1 MSNIRIAGA
10 QNIDFLAYR
19 THKLMKNLFF
29 TAVLMSAGFLFTSQ
43 AEAREGG
50 AMVRTVSG
58 EATMSIDGKNW
69 SPLKVGT
76 VLRTGATVKTSK
88 DAQADLF
95 LGLNGSMLRLAGNSE
110 LTFNSSTANK
120 VVDLSKSEPFRWRVT
135 AQGET
140 GSTPAQ
146 SQLWKFY
153 LAGDAQINYAPF
165 PPDLVSPKSGANVFA
180 VNNEVALTW
189 STSDVDNDLSSYK
202 VYFDNVDG
210 STLLGTY
217 DHSTETTTTAVS
229 VSSNTLYYWKVIA
242 IDSNGNESDSGVY
255 TFRVQ

>member
-1 MSNIRIAGA
+1 
-10 QNIDFLAYR
+10 
-19 THKLMKNLFF
+19 MKRLFITLF
-29 TAVLMSAGFLFTSQ
+29 GFLIIISCGGGGGGDDPAPPVVTPPAPPPVILQPGTPSLTFPANNAPCEDGTSINDSQ
-43 AEAREGG
+43 SE
-50 AMVRTVSG
+50 V
-58 EATMSIDGKNW
+58 NFQW
-69 SPLKVGT
+69 
-76 VLRTGATVKTSK
+76 GATTNTDNYVLTVTNLST
-88 DAQADLF
+88 
-95 LGLNGSMLRLAGNSE
+95 NSE

-120 VVDLSKSEPFRWRVT
+120 VVALSKSEPYRWSVT

-146 SQLWKFY
+146 SELWKFY

-242 IDSNGNESDSGVY
+242 IDANGNESDSGVY